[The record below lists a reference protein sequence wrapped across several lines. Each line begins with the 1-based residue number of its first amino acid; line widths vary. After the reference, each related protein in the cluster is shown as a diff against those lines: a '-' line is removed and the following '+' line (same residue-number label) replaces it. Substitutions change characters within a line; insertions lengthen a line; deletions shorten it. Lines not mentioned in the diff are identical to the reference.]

1 MEAKELVTGMK
12 LTRAEQ
18 KRKKDCVNCDI
29 TKMKRMSF
37 HKTSPQ
43 RTTVPFMNVFMDL
56 GFIQPPT
63 VAGHT
68 VYLHLIDEGSRYQWL
83 YMLKTKDET
92 VNRLRGF

>member
-37 HKTSPQ
+37 H
-43 RTTVPFMNVFMDL
+43 VFMDL